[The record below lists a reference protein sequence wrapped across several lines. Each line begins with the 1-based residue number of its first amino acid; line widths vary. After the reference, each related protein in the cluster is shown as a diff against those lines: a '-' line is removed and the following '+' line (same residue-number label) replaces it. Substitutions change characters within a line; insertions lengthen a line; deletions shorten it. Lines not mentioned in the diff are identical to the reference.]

1 MTCHH
6 WDGKVG
12 YKGQKYA
19 VAGDK
24 EDGTMQ
30 VIGWQNADE
39 LDAGWEQL
47 AQHFRLKNLRLEV
60 IEQRIMTA

>member
-19 VAGDK
+19 VVGDK
-24 EDGTMQ
+24 EDGTTRRL
-30 VIGWQNADE
+30 GWQNADK
-39 LDAGWEQL
+39 LGDGWKTL
-47 AQHFRLKNLRLEV
+47 AQHFGLKNLRLEN
-60 IEQRIMTA
+60 AK